1 MATGFWLRVKA
12 LFGRRRFERDLQDEM
27 DFHLAMREQK
37 LRSMAGDGNAEAS
50 AKKEFGNPTRTS
62 EECREMRSFVFLET
76 LWQDVRFGARLL
88 RKTPVFT
95 AIAIITLA
103 LGIGANTAIFSIT
116 YQVLLQLLPVPHPEE
131 LVVLR
136 SPGPKQG
143 HVSSDGDDATSFSY
157 PIYKDIRDR
166 SGRVLSGVLARYAIP
181 LSVSGLGNTERAA
194 GELVSGNYFEVLG
207 VRPAIGRIF
216 GSQDETSV
224 GANRV
229 AILSFGYWTR
239 HFGND
244 LSVLNKQITV
254 NGTLL
259 TVVGVS
265 QPGFTGVQ
273 IGQQPDIFIP
283 ITMNQQMEPN
293 SNVLESRDDHWV
305 ALLARI
311 KPGLSRREAESA
323 LQAIFHPILEEDMV
337 LEKISPRRK
346 DQFLARKLILD
357 DGSHGRQ
364 ITQAGTRGPLIM
376 LSAMVGLVLIIA
388 CANLAGL
395 LIARGEARQREI
407 AVRLSLGASRGRVLR
422 LLLTEGFLLA
432 VCGAAAGLVIAPPL
446 LRTMVHSIPKSAGLS
461 GLRADL
467 NLNLFFFALGI
478 SLFSVLVF
486 ALFPALR
493 LLRVSVQSQLK
504 DQSNAASAGAAGAAL
519 RKWLIVTQVILTTV
533 LLAAAGLFT
542 RSLINLRYVN
552 LGFNPDHLVEFSIAP
567 ELNGYPP
574 AQEVQLVERLRQN
587 ISGLPGVRS
596 VSAAEIPVMAD
607 DEASGNITVEGYTTA
622 ENENTDTA
630 RNLVGPGYFSTM
642 NIPLL
647 AGREFLESDTA
658 TSPKVAIVNQKLA
671 ERYLV
676 GRNPLGQR
684 LMMGA
689 SNIRKPD
696 IEIVGVVADSKSD
709 NPRKRIAPF
718 MYLPYAQDP
727 KIGHVT
733 FYVRT
738 SQDPASAA
746 NALRAALAAVDNA
759 LPVYALMT
767 VDERRDQSIFTERF
781 MAALCAIM
789 GLLAAVLAAIGL
801 YGLMAYIVA
810 RRTREIGIR
819 MALGASRSGVAWL
832 VLSEVVRMSAI
843 GLLVGLACAVVVG
856 HVIASQLYEVSG
868 TNPLVL
874 ILTACLLGI
883 IALLAGS
890 LPARRA
896 ARVEPTIALRYE

>member
-1 MATGFWLRVKA
+1 MPSGFWLRIKA
-12 LFGRRRFERDLQDEM
+12 LFRRRRFEQDLQDEM
-27 DFHLAMREQK
+27 AFHLAMREEK
-37 LRSMAGDGNAEAS
+37 LRATAADGNAATS

-76 LWQDVRFGARLL
+76 LWQDVRFAARLL
-88 RKTPVFT
+88 RKSPVFT

-143 HVSSDGDDATSFSY
+143 HVSSDSDDATSFSY
-157 PIYKDIRDR
+157 PMYKDIRDR
-166 SGRVLSGVLARYAIP
+166 SGRVFTGVLARYSIP
-181 LSVSGLGNTERAA
+181 LSVSGLGNTERAG

-207 VRPAIGRIF
+207 VRPALGRIF
-216 GSQDETSV
+216 TSQDETSL

-229 AILSFGYWTR
+229 AILSYGYWTR

-244 LSVLNKQITV
+244 PSVLNKQITV

-265 QPGFTGVQ
+265 QPGFTGIQ

-283 ITMNQQMEPN
+283 ITMKRQMEPN
-293 SNVLESRDDHWV
+293 SNALDRTDHWA
-305 ALLARI
+305 ALLARLR
-311 KPGLSRREAESA
+311 PGLSRKEAESA
-323 LQAIFHPILEEDMV
+323 LPVIFRPILEEDMV

-346 DQFLARKLILD
+346 DQFLARKLLLD

-364 ITQAGTRGPLIM
+364 VTQAGTRGPLIM

-432 VCGAAAGLVIAPPL
+432 VCGAAAGLVIAPL
-446 LRTMVHSIPKSAGLS
+446 LLQTMLHAIPKNAGLS
-461 GLRADL
+461 GLHADL
-467 NLNLFFFALGI
+467 NLSLFFFALGI
-478 SLFSVLVF
+478 SLLSVLVF

-493 LLRVSVQSQLK
+493 LLRVSVQNSLK

-542 RSLINLRYVN
+542 RSLINLRYVQ

-567 ELNGYPP
+567 ELNGYTP
-574 AQEVQLVERLRQN
+574 AQEVQLMQRLRQN
-587 ISGLPGVRS
+587 ISGLPGVHS
-596 VSAAEIPVMAD
+596 VSAAEIPVMAQ
-607 DEASGNITVEGYTTA
+607 DEASSNITVEGYTTA
-622 ENENTDTA
+622 ENENTDTG
-630 RNLVGPGYFSTM
+630 RNQVGPGYFSTM

-658 TSPKVAIVNQKLA
+658 TSPKVAIINQKLA
-671 ERYLV
+671 ERYFA
-676 GRNPLGQR
+676 GRDPLGQR
-684 LMMGA
+684 LMIGA
-689 SNIRKPD
+689 SNTRKPD
-696 IEIVGVVADSKSD
+696 IEIVGVVANSKSGD
-709 NPRKRIAPF
+709 PRERFAPF
-718 MYLPYAQDP
+718 MYLPYTQDP
-727 KIGHVT
+727 KMGHVT

-746 NALRAALAAVDNA
+746 NSLRAALAAVDTA
-759 LPVYALMT
+759 LPVYGVMT
-767 VDERRDQSIFTERF
+767 VSEHRDQSIFTERF
-781 MAALCAIM
+781 MAALCVIM
-789 GLLAAVLAAIGL
+789 GLLAALLAALGL
-801 YGLMAYIVA
+801 YGVMAYIVA

-819 MALGASRSGVAWL
+819 MALGATRGGVAWL
-832 VLSEVVRMSAI
+832 VLSEVVRMTAI

-868 TNPLVL
+868 TNALVL
-874 ILTACLLGI
+874 MLTACLLAM

>member
-1 MATGFWLRVKA
+1 MSTGLWLRVKA
-12 LFGRRRFERDLQDEM
+12 LFGRRRFERDLRDEM
-27 DFHLAMREQK
+27 SFHLAMREEK
-37 LRSMAGDGNAEAS
+37 LRNTAGDGNAATS

-62 EECREMRSFVFLET
+62 EECREMRSFVFFET

-88 RKTPVFT
+88 RRSPVFS
-95 AIAIITLA
+95 AVAIITLA

-166 SGRVLSGVLARYAIP
+166 SGRVFTGVLARYAIP
-181 LSVSGLGNTERAA
+181 LSVSGLGNTERAT

-207 VRPAIGRIF
+207 VRPALGRIL
-216 GSQDETSV
+216 GSQDETSL

-229 AILSFGYWTR
+229 ALLSYGYWTR

-244 LSVLNKQITV
+244 PSVLNKQITV

-283 ITMNQQMEPN
+283 ITMKPQMEPN
-293 SNVLESRDDHWV
+293 SNALDRTDHWA
-305 ALLARI
+305 ALLARL
-311 KPGLSRREAESA
+311 KPGLSRSEAESA
-323 LQAIFHPILEEDMV
+323 LQVIFRPILEEDMV

-346 DQFLARKLILD
+346 DQFLARKLLLD
-357 DGSHGRQ
+357 DGSHGREIVQ
-364 ITQAGTRGPLIM
+364 TGTRGPLIM

-407 AVRLSLGASRGRVLR
+407 AVRLSLGASRARVLR

-461 GLRADL
+461 GLHADL
-467 NLNLFFFALGI
+467 NFNLFFFALGI
-478 SLFSVLVF
+478 SLFSVLIF

-542 RSLINLRYVN
+542 RSLINLRYVH

-567 ELNGYPP
+567 ELNGYTP

-607 DEASGNITVEGYTTA
+607 DEASSNITVEGYTTA

-630 RNLVGPGYFSTM
+630 RNLVGPEYFSTM

-658 TSPKVAIVNQKLA
+658 TSPKVAIINQKLV
-671 ERYLV
+671 ERYFA
-676 GRNPLGQR
+676 GRDPLGQR
-684 LMMGA
+684 LMLGA
-689 SNIRKPD
+689 SNTRKPD
-696 IEIVGVVADSKSD
+696 IEIVGVVANSKSD
-709 NPRKRIAPF
+709 NPRKEIAPF
-718 MYLPYAQDP
+718 MYLPYTQDP
-727 KIGHVT
+727 KMGHVT

-738 SQDPASAA
+738 TQDPASAA
-746 NALRAALAAVDNA
+746 NSLRAALAAVDSA

-767 VDERRDQSIFTERF
+767 VGERRDESIFTERF

-832 VLSEVVRMSAI
+832 VLSEVVRMTAI
-843 GLLVGLACAVVVG
+843 GLLVGLVCAVVVG

-874 ILTACLLGI
+874 MATACLLGT

>member
-1 MATGFWLRVKA
+1 MSTGLWLRVKA
-12 LFGRRRFERDLQDEM
+12 LFGRRRFERDLRDEM
-27 DFHLAMREQK
+27 SFHLAMREEK
-37 LRSMAGDGNAEAS
+37 LRNTAGDGNAATS

-62 EECREMRSFVFLET
+62 EECREMRSFVFFET

-88 RKTPVFT
+88 RRSPVFS
-95 AIAIITLA
+95 AVAIITLA

-166 SGRVLSGVLARYAIP
+166 SGRVFTGVLARYAIP
-181 LSVSGLGNTERAA
+181 LSVSGLGNTERAT

-207 VRPAIGRIF
+207 VRPALGRIL
-216 GSQDETSV
+216 GSQDETSL

-229 AILSFGYWTR
+229 ALLSYGYWTR

-244 LSVLNKQITV
+244 PAVLNKQITV

-283 ITMNQQMEPN
+283 ITMKPQMEPN
-293 SNVLESRDDHWV
+293 SNALDRTDHWA
-305 ALLARI
+305 ALLARL
-311 KPGLSRREAESA
+311 KPGLSRSEAESA
-323 LQAIFHPILEEDMV
+323 LQVIFRPILEEDMT

-346 DQFLARKLILD
+346 DQFLARKLLLD
-357 DGSHGRQ
+357 DGSHGREIVQ
-364 ITQAGTRGPLIM
+364 TGTRGPLIM

-407 AVRLSLGASRGRVLR
+407 AVRLSLGASRARVLR

-461 GLRADL
+461 GLHADL
-467 NLNLFFFALGI
+467 NFNLFFFALGI
-478 SLFSVLVF
+478 SLFSVLIF

-542 RSLINLRYVN
+542 RSLINLRYVH

-567 ELNGYPP
+567 ELNGYTP

-607 DEASGNITVEGYTTA
+607 DEASSNITVEGYTTA

-630 RNLVGPGYFSTM
+630 RNLVGPEYFSTM

-658 TSPKVAIVNQKLA
+658 TSPKVAIINQKLV
-671 ERYLV
+671 ERYFA
-676 GRNPLGQR
+676 GRDPLGQR
-684 LMMGA
+684 LMLGA
-689 SNIRKPD
+689 SNTRKPD
-696 IEIVGVVADSKSD
+696 IEIVGVVANSKSD
-709 NPRKRIAPF
+709 NPRKEIAPF
-718 MYLPYAQDP
+718 MYLPYKQDP
-727 KIGHVT
+727 KMGHVT

-738 SQDPASAA
+738 TQDPASAA
-746 NALRAALAAVDNA
+746 NSLRAALAAVDSA

-767 VDERRDQSIFTERF
+767 VGERRDESIFTERF

-832 VLSEVVRMSAI
+832 VLSEVVRMTAI
-843 GLLVGLACAVVVG
+843 GLLVGLVCAVVVG

-874 ILTACLLGI
+874 MATTCLLGT

>member
-1 MATGFWLRVKA
+1 MSTGLWLRVKA
-12 LFGRRRFERDLQDEM
+12 LFGRRRFERDLRDEM
-27 DFHLAMREQK
+27 SFHLAMREEK
-37 LRSMAGDGNAEAS
+37 LRNTAGDGNAATS

-62 EECREMRSFVFLET
+62 EECREMRSFVFFET

-88 RKTPVFT
+88 RRSPVFS
-95 AIAIITLA
+95 AVAIITLA

-166 SGRVLSGVLARYAIP
+166 SGRVFTGVLARYAIP
-181 LSVSGLGNTERAA
+181 LSVSGLGNTERAT

-207 VRPAIGRIF
+207 VRPALGRIL
-216 GSQDETSV
+216 GSQDETSL

-229 AILSFGYWTR
+229 ALLSYGYWTR

-244 LSVLNKQITV
+244 PAVLNKQITV

-283 ITMNQQMEPN
+283 ITMKPQMEPN
-293 SNVLESRDDHWV
+293 SNALDRTDHWA
-305 ALLARI
+305 ALLARL
-311 KPGLSRREAESA
+311 KPGLSRSEAESA
-323 LQAIFHPILEEDMV
+323 LPVIFRPILEEDMT

-346 DQFLARKLILD
+346 DQFLARKLLLD
-357 DGSHGRQ
+357 DGSHGREIVQ
-364 ITQAGTRGPLIM
+364 TGTRGPLIM

-407 AVRLSLGASRGRVLR
+407 AVRLSLGASRARVLR

-461 GLRADL
+461 GLHADL
-467 NLNLFFFALGI
+467 NFNLFFFALGI
-478 SLFSVLVF
+478 SLFSVLIF

-542 RSLINLRYVN
+542 RSLINLRYVH

-567 ELNGYPP
+567 ELNGYTP

-607 DEASGNITVEGYTTA
+607 DEASSNITVEGYTTA

-630 RNLVGPGYFSTM
+630 RNLVGPEYFSTM

-658 TSPKVAIVNQKLA
+658 TSPKVAIINQKLV
-671 ERYLV
+671 ERYFA
-676 GRNPLGQR
+676 GRDPLGQR
-684 LMMGA
+684 LMLGA
-689 SNIRKPD
+689 SNTRKPD
-696 IEIVGVVADSKSD
+696 IEIVGVVANSKSD
-709 NPRKRIAPF
+709 NPRKEIAPF
-718 MYLPYAQDP
+718 MYLPYKQDP
-727 KIGHVT
+727 KMGHVT

-738 SQDPASAA
+738 TQDPASAA
-746 NALRAALAAVDNA
+746 NSLRAALAAVDSA

-767 VDERRDQSIFTERF
+767 VGERRDESIFTERF

-832 VLSEVVRMSAI
+832 VLSEVVRMTAI
-843 GLLVGLACAVVVG
+843 GLLVGLVCAVVVG

-874 ILTACLLGI
+874 MATTCLLGT